1 MVKLNKNVLSN
12 SWILLAAILLIGVI
26 GSFYQNSSV
35 EGYDNYYKQD
45 TSIKCLEEKKG
56 TLLGD
61 WYALHSPKPQFS
73 DKDMSE
79 QYKNYPTLPI
89 NSLYSNNTKYWK
101 TPSNGLC
108 QPPGMCGAFYAD
120 REITLDKEPKMPPLT
135 DVVNPRVNYYT
146 SAPTRSAM

>member
-35 EGYDNYYKQD
+35 VEGYDNYYKQD

-61 WYALHSPKPQFS
+61 WYALH
-73 DKDMSE
+73 
-79 QYKNYPTLPI
+79 L
-89 NSLYSNNTKYWK
+89 SL
-101 TPSNGLC
+101 
-108 QPPGMCGAFYAD
+108 
-120 REITLDKEPKMPPLT
+120 IHI
-135 DVVNPRVNYYT
+135 
-146 SAPTRSAM
+146 